1 MEDRILFDLEGL
13 IKEKLKPRTM
23 LGVEQTGQRVRTP
36 ASALPLPPAEPRVE
50 PEATPRTQQTAQ
62 TSGQAQTTPP
72 EQNDQRVDGSP
83 VKNTRNYQR
92 FVAV

>member
-50 PEATPRTQQTAQ
+50 PEATPRTQQTTQ
-62 TSGQAQTTPP
+62 TSGRAQTTAADKTA
-72 EQNDQRVDGSP
+72 ERVDGSP
-83 VKNTRNYQR
+83 MKRTRNAER
-92 FVAV
+92 FLQ